1 LLLPVD
7 SRVLAVSRVRAADGP
22 LEEMN
27 GRRAVNMA
35 TEFAGTKK
43 AYRAGVEDLIIVPL
57 VGIGL
62 TLRLLAQATLLVLV
76 RILDFS
82 FPLVMQLVR
91 LPLFLARI
99 MGDAVIAAASG
110 MLKLL
115 PIAESNRQDWRAYIA
130 EKWHFLRDKISYK
143 AFEEAV
149 HHAFEGG
156 MEWVFR
162 KCRHLT
168 PNTALSVIAGAIL
181 WLPASLIIATGIHAL
196 LIAYATVL
204 PAWMQLLHPLAT
216 IIAKSKLLVV
226 PVYPAAWPQAKRHP
240 LVQNLKK
247 GYRLFTSLH
256 VAQKTRHRYHQSELV
271 LQNAAD
277 SIALFASAVGLT
289 AAWETLRTALAAMTG
304 SIVRPLQRA
313 MSSSVAYLSEVR
325 LIGPAIKNCASQY
338 GAMQP
343 LSPERASERLIG
355 IYGRWSIKFSA
366 EYYEQKD
373 REKAARAAG
382 ERMLEIDTGSECTT
396 SRPVRRTS
404 S

>member
-1 LLLPVD
+1 
-7 SRVLAVSRVRAADGP
+7 
-22 LEEMN
+22 
-27 GRRAVNMA
+27 MA

-57 VGIGL
+57 VAVGF
-62 TLRLLAQATLLVLV
+62 TLKLVAQAVLLVLV

-99 MGDAVIAAASG
+99 GGDALIAAASG
-110 MLKLL
+110 ITKLL
-115 PIAESNRQDWRAYIA
+115 PVAESNRQDWRSYIG
-130 EKWHFLRDKISYK
+130 EKWHYLRSKISYS
-143 AFEEAV
+143 AFEEAI

-168 PNTALSVIAGAIL
+168 PRGALLVIGCAIL

-226 PVYPAAWPQAKRHP
+226 PVYPAAWPQAKKHP
-240 LVQNLKK
+240 FVQNMKK
-247 GYRLFTSLH
+247 AYRHFTSLY
-256 VAQKTRHRYHQSELV
+256 VAQKMRHRYRQTELI
-271 LQNAAD
+271 LQTAAD
-277 SIALFASAVGLT
+277 SSARFASAVGLT
-289 AAWETLRTALAAMTG
+289 RAAETLAAIVAAVTG

-313 MSSSVAYLSEVR
+313 LRTSLAYLSEVR
-325 LIGPAIKNCASQY
+325 LIGPAVKSCASQY
-338 GAMQP
+338 EAMQP
-343 LSPERASERLIG
+343 INPERASERLLAV
-355 IYGRWSIKFSA
+355 YERWSIKFSA
-366 EYYEQKD
+366 EYYEKKD
-373 REKAARAAG
+373 QEKTARAGVESIREINTRAG
-382 ERMLEIDTGSECTT
+382 RETT
-396 SRPVRRTS
+396 SRARRTS
-404 S
+404 P